1 MAGFNESAGEGG
13 GDYDGFFIPINPPP
27 RDPTKPPGK
36 KPREESERY
45 TSGSTTGSSATIAGS
60 RTPVGFDAFGNVIYE
75 YTPFPI
81 PRKYY
86 DLNPGWNTR
95 ASIPEPIG
103 PTMYLSYKSGAA
115 VGAIVGLTA
124 TPEVTV
130 GYEDI
135 ILGWMTLKGEAHI
148 IAHGEILYSVPTA
161 TAVPDPGYYNRDV
174 DALTIKKTINKV
186 EFFLTSEDGQGGET
200 KIGEAYM
207 REPVTY
213 VTAALYLGGDTIND
227 EILEY
232 PDVLAGEFAP
242 LVGGFYESSSASYL
256 TGRFPAL
263 TGEFHE
269 DDYNTM
275 AGDLPGVRGFFGS
288 NANTFIRSSLPAL
301 DGTFTSYSDFGAQPD
316 FSYTFGEIPSVYGAF
331 MVRDVTFGTMDSETP
346 AVTGLFADEDVS
358 LIRGTMPAIG
368 GGFFEEEFPDRF
380 TFVSWGYVGAPMFM
394 RPTSYIVLNS
404 RAEVVTAFTLT
415 EVQHMLI
422 QSEVSVGNTTTLAE
436 IVYQALISTM
446 SAGDVASLQRD
457 GMSVWALNMDVMG
470 STRYEGFD
478 FNSFMTIDGQTYGV
492 NATGIHR
499 LEGST
504 DDGAPIPAA
513 VDFGS
518 LSFGTNSRKALPYV
532 YVGMSSTGKTVL
544 KVESDGQTYY
554 YTARDST
561 ELMKSHRFELG
572 RGLRSTFYGLSLT
585 TDGEAFD
592 LHNIDFQPVELKRSL

>member
-1 MAGFNESAGEGG
+1 MAGYDESAGEGG
-13 GDYDGFFIPINPPP
+13 GDYDVVFTPISPPP
-27 RDPTKPPGK
+27 RDPNKPPGK

-45 TSGSTTGSSATIAGS
+45 TSGSGVGSSTTISGELVL
-60 RTPVGFDAFGNVIYE
+60 VGTDPFGNPIYE
-75 YTPFPI
+75 YHPFPI

-95 ASIPEPIG
+95 ASVPEPIG

-148 IAHGEILYSVPTA
+148 IAHGEILYSVPSTDL
-161 TAVPDPGYYNRDV
+161 PSEPGYYNRNT
-174 DALTIKKTINKV
+174 DALLMRKTVNKV
-186 EFFLTSEDGQGGET
+186 EFFLINDDGLVDDV

-207 REPVTY
+207 SEPVTY

-301 DGTFTSYSDFGAQPD
+301 AGEFTSYSDYGVQPD
-316 FSYTFGEIPSVYGAF
+316 FSYTFGELPSVYGAF
-331 MVRDVTFGTMDSETP
+331 MVRDVTFGTLDSETP
-346 AVTGLFADEDVS
+346 AVTGLFSDEDIS
-358 LIRGTMPAIG
+358 LIRGTMPALG

-415 EVQHMLI
+415 DVQHMLI

-470 STRYEGFD
+470 TTRYEGFD

-492 NATGIHR
+492 NSTGIHKI
-499 LEGST
+499 EGAT
-504 DDGAPIPAA
+504 DDGAAILQT

-518 LSFGTNSRKALPYV
+518 LSFGTNARKALPYV
-532 YVGMSSTGKTVL
+532 YVGMASNGKTVL
-544 KVESDGQTYY
+544 KVESDGSTYY

-561 ELMKSHRFELG
+561 ELMKTHRFELG

-585 TDGEAFD
+585 SDGDVFD